1 MANGQLV
8 RFPVVSHFRYI
19 GTREIHGIT
28 YLPVGTMQRHDAYL
42 MTEVR
47 LWRTVFSANQNDLRQ
62 LLQQSNFRVTIPFQ
76 L

>member
-8 RFPVVSHFRYI
+8 RFPVVFHFRYI

-47 LWRTVFSANQNDLRQ
+47 LWRTVFLPIKTTCGNIAAKQ
-62 LLQQSNFRVTIPFQ
+62 F
-76 L
+76 